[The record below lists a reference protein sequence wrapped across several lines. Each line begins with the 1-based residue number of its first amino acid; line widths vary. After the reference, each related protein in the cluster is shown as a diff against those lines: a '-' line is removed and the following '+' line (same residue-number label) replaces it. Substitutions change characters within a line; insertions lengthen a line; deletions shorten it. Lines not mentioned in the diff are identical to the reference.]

1 MLVCR
6 QLHLV
11 TYISRD
17 LCNIFSRGLVIF
29 VWGEWQQTEIGLH
42 LWFVGDFFLS
52 NNKIAWLKDRTPDI
66 GVRVICGG
74 KLDTSTASVENSCF
88 IMSIVLPLTK
98 NNEIS
103 CAFLVPFYL
112 KKWWVQA
119 NQVVERGWTPRK
131 SKVVYQ
137 AGVHLKLI

>member
-1 MLVCR
+1 MCEENDSKQKLAC
-6 QLHLV
+6 
-11 TYISRD
+11 ICD
-17 LCNIFSRGLVIF
+17 LLVI
-29 VWGEWQQTEIGLH
+29 
-42 LWFVGDFFLS
+42 FFLS

-112 KKWWVQA
+112 KK
-119 NQVVERGWTPRK
+119 
-131 SKVVYQ
+131 
-137 AGVHLKLI
+137 